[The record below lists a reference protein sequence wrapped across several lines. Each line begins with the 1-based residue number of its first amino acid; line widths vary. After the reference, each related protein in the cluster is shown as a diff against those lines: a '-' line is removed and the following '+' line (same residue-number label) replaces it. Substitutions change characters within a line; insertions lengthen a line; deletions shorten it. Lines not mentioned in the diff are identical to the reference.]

1 MIGRMTEYSYIH
13 DVKQRI
19 VTISFAAF
27 DLPQI
32 NYRMYNGR
40 KYSILYG
47 VATHLI
53 CGREAV
59 CPP

>member
-1 MIGRMTEYSYIH
+1 MKFDMCIH
-13 DVKQRI
+13 VDHPRLVA
-19 VTISFAAF
+19 VSFVGF

-32 NYRMYNGR
+32 NYRMYNGK

>member
-1 MIGRMTEYSYIH
+1 MTEYSYIH

-47 VATHLI
+47 VASYFSH
-53 CGREAV
+53 GMEAV